1 MRKICRDQS
10 QKVKLEV
17 TLGVSLFNRN
27 TRNGALTEAGQEL
40 VKDAKK
46 VLDHVQRFVENA
58 DDHARHELP
67 SPISHAPTNTTQALA
82 STSIGTD
89 SNAAPV
95 HGPSIHK
102 PSSNL
107 KSALW

>member
-1 MRKICRDQS
+1 MTIFGPAIDPR
-10 QKVKLEV
+10 
-17 TLGVSLFNRN
+17 
-27 TRNGALTEAGQEL
+27 AGFDEDVPDVGQFPL
-40 VKDAKK
+40 
-46 VLDHVQRFVENA
+46 
-58 DDHARHELP
+58 
-67 SPISHAPTNTTQALA
+67 SHAPTNTTQALA